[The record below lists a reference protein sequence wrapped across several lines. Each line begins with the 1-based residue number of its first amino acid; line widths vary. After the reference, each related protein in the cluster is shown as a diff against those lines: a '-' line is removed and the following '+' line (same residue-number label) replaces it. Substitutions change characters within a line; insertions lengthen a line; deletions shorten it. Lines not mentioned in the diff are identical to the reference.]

1 MPITL
6 GAGQTKRL
14 DASLT
19 PVYVPPVLATL
30 YGTVIDVETHI
41 PISGVLVE
49 VIGTGL
55 TTSTDTGGSYEI
67 AYIPP
72 GTYTIRFSH
81 PDYGTK
87 EV

>member
-6 GAGQTKRL
+6 GEGETKRL

-30 YGTVIDVETHI
+30 YGTVIDIETHSS
-41 PISGVLVE
+41 ISGVLVE
-49 VIGTGL
+49 VLGTGL
-55 TTSTDTGGSYEI
+55 TDSTDAGGGYEI

-87 EV
+87 EI